1 MLKFDALIEI
11 HPNNLWIEFSS
22 LEKEAA
28 LKQTATNNYQSD
40 VVSHRAFINRLCLS
54 VFLKW
59 LQEEPDL
66 LEKFSMPAPS
76 SDIDKRWQFVNGI
89 DLNFTQARLVLV
101 PTEESD
107 CDEFR
112 IPQEWV
118 DIPNWAANYYLAVQL
133 NLEQSWL
140 KVSGFIS
147 HEQLRQ
153 KAQYD
158 SIDRTY
164 CINCDDL
171 IADINIMWVA
181 QKLCTLKKPQVQF
194 LPTLLESEAKQLIE
208 QLSQISFYSPRL
220 HLRFAQWGAILASE
234 KYREALYNH
243 RINHLKVHLMENSSE
258 IVLELSSWFH
268 NVFSGGFCSVDDL
281 LNLTNTTAFQFRS
294 DSVLNEVCVKGAKL
308 IDLGMQL
315 ESNSVA
321 LLIGLSPQIDNKVG
335 IRVQLYPAS
344 GEVYLPDS
352 VQLTLL
358 SESGATLQSVKSR
371 SYDNYIQLKRFKL
384 PLGKYF
390 SIQVARKD
398 VKIKENFILEGFSPS
413 KI

>member
-1 MLKFDALIEI
+1 MLKFDDLIEI
-11 HPNNLWIEFSS
+11 HPDNLWIEFSS
-22 LEKEAA
+22 IEKEAA
-28 LKQTATNNYQSD
+28 LKQTAKNNYQTD
-40 VVSHRAFINRLCLS
+40 VASHRAFINRLCLN
-54 VFLKW
+54 VFVKW
-59 LQEEPDL
+59 LQDEPDL
-66 LEKFSMPAPS
+66 LEKFHIPAPS
-76 SDIDKRWQFVNGI
+76 PDIDKRWQFVNGI
-89 DLNFTQARLVLV
+89 DLNLTQVRLVLV
-101 PTEESD
+101 PTEQSD
-107 CDEFR
+107 SREFP

-140 KVSGFIS
+140 RVSGFVS
-147 HEQLRQ
+147 HQQLRQ

-158 SIDRTY
+158 SIDRNY
-164 CINCDDL
+164 YVNYDDL

-181 QKLCTLKKPQVQF
+181 QKLCTLKKTQVQF
-194 LPTLLESEAKQLIE
+194 LPTLSESQAKQFIK
-208 QLSQISFYSPRL
+208 QLSQPTVYSPRL
-220 HLRFAQWGAILASE
+220 HLSFAQWGAILASE
-234 KYREALYNH
+234 KYRKTLYNQ
-243 RINHLKVHLMENSSE
+243 RIVNLMDNTSE
-258 IVLELSSWFH
+258 IVLELSSWFD
-268 NVFSGGFCSVDDL
+268 NVFNGGFCSVDDL

-344 GEVYLPDS
+344 GEAYLPDS
-352 VQLTLL
+352 VQLALL
-358 SESGATLQSVKSR
+358 SESGTTLQSVKSR

-398 VKIKENFILEGFSPS
+398 VKIKENFVLEGFSDS
-413 KI
+413 EI